1 MNKLVAMLASVV
13 VSLMLAANACAQTS
27 GDQVALHGYDPVA
40 YFTDKRPVLGKAEHQ
55 HEWDGAVYRFAS
67 AEHLQLFKAN
77 PDRYLPQY
85 NSWCAASVAKGE
97 KVRPNPEYW
106 IVVDGKLYLFGKSI
120 GPDLMRADPVAM
132 KRKAD
137 SNWPMVSKL
146 PEPPKD

>member
-1 MNKLVAMLASVV
+1 MNKLVAVLANVTASLIL
-13 VSLMLAANACAQTS
+13 VSSACAQS
-27 GDQVALHGYDPVA
+27 GNDRVALRGYDPVA
-40 YFTDKRPVLGKAEHQ
+40 YFTDKRPVLGSAEYQ
-55 HEWDGAVYRFAS
+55 REWDGAVYHFAS
-67 AEHLQLFKAN
+67 ADHLQLFVAN

-120 GPDLMRADPVAM
+120 GPGLMRADPVAM
-132 KRKAD
+132 KHRAD
-137 SNWPMVSKL
+137 KNWPAVSKL

>member
-1 MNKLVAMLASVV
+1 MNKLVAGLVNVVAALMLAS
-13 VSLMLAANACAQTS
+13 SACAQS
-27 GDQVALHGYDPVA
+27 GNDRVALRGYDPVA
-40 YFTDKRPVLGKAEHQ
+40 YFTDKRPVLGSAEYQ
-55 HEWDGAVYRFAS
+55 REWDGAVYHFAS
-67 AEHLQLFKAN
+67 ADHLQLFEAN

-120 GPDLMRADPVAM
+120 GPGLMRADPVAM
-132 KRKAD
+132 KHRAD
-137 SNWPMVSKL
+137 QNWPTVSKL

>member
-1 MNKLVAMLASVV
+1 MNKLVAILAGVV
-13 VSLMLAANACAQTS
+13 ASLMLAANACAQT
-27 GDQVALHGYDPVA
+27 GDDRVALRGYDPVA
-40 YFTDKRPVLGKAEHQ
+40 YFTDQRPVPGSVKHQ

-85 NSWCAASVAKGE
+85 NSWCAASVAKGD

-106 IVVDGKLYLFGKSI
+106 IVVDGKLYLFGGAI

-132 KRKAD
+132 KRRAD
-137 SNWPMVSKL
+137 KNWPMVSKL

>member
-1 MNKLVAMLASVV
+1 
-13 VSLMLAANACAQTS
+13 
-27 GDQVALHGYDPVA
+27 
-40 YFTDKRPVLGKAEHQ
+40 
-55 HEWDGAVYRFAS
+55 VYHFAS
-67 AEHLQLFKAN
+67 ADHLRLFEAN

-120 GPDLMRADPVAM
+120 GPGLMRADPVAM
-132 KRKAD
+132 KHRAD
-137 SNWPMVSKL
+137 QNWPAVSKL

>member
-40 YFTDKRPVLGKAEHQ
+40 YFTDKRPVLGRAEHQ
-55 HEWDGAVYRFAS
+55 YEWDGAVYRFAS